1 MLCDF
6 VIDVILRRHHC
17 AGINTQ
23 LNGRHVAEN
32 NNHAAGLRTSGAFSQ
47 FWLIAFCH
55 VGYRNQCSGIVIQT
69 KLTHPEA
76 AHFWR
81 NNQFSHDIVFILV
94 IHTDFIQ
101 CMTPDFMHQFRL
113 TGIRHRQLAITVTH
127 SHCRQVYF
135 FPAGNSGGCQL
146 RGSGSSDNG
155 FKFRAHCFS
164 LIRDKQ

>member
-23 LNGRHVAEN
+23 LNGRHVTDN
-32 NNHAAGLRTSGAFSQ
+32 NDHAAGLRTSGAFSQ
-47 FWLIAFCH
+47 FRLIAFRH
-55 VGYRNQCSGIVIQT
+55 IGDRNQCSGIVIQT

-81 NNQFSHDIVFILV
+81 YNQFSHDIVFILI
-94 IHTDFIQ
+94 IHADFIQ
-101 CMTPDFMHQFRL
+101 GMTPDLMHQLRL
-113 TGIRHRQLAITVTH
+113 TGIRHRQFAITVTH
-127 SHCRQVYF
+127 GHCRQVYF